1 MSGPWPQIIICTNF
15 SSPTAPTLI
24 RAYFRQHR
32 QPTLLH
38 LWLSF
43 SQTREIL
50 RQGAKTRDNESC
62 ERVNGAGAPRG
73 EGGCYVRSNV
83 VRSSAGEGETVYNAQ
98 TRDDGRVTNLMGGQ
112 QTLSSS
118 GDAQHLPGK
127 QSTIPAP
134 GLTFCSFIL
143 LSAPL
148 PPPRAKVPY
157 REL

>member
-15 SSPTAPTLI
+15 SSLSSPTAPALI

-50 RQGAKTRDNESC
+50 RRGAKTRDNESC

-98 TRDDGRVTNLMGGQ
+98 TRDDGSGWPIWWEDTRPSAHQEMLNIFQENNQ
-112 QTLSSS
+112 QSRLLVWHFV
-118 GDAQHLPGK
+118 HL
-127 QSTIPAP
+127 
-134 GLTFCSFIL
+134 FC
-143 LSAPL
+143 
-148 PPPRAKVPY
+148 
-157 REL
+157 